1 MNTSCK
7 FAKSFFKLIKE
18 DSTAGGSLGG
28 VDGFNPID
36 QINSSDFYAPGDA
49 RLPKGGKKVLTRN
62 GALKKK
68 KKKKGIDGV
77 FLTGEEDEEKVS
89 KERND

>member
-7 FAKSFFKLIKE
+7 FAESFFKLIKE

-28 VDGFNPID
+28 VNGFDPDGE
-36 QINSSDFYAPGDA
+36 INSSDFYAPGDA
-49 RLPKGGKKVLTRN
+49 RLPKGSKKVLTRK
-62 GALKKK
+62 GALK

-89 KERND
+89 KEQND